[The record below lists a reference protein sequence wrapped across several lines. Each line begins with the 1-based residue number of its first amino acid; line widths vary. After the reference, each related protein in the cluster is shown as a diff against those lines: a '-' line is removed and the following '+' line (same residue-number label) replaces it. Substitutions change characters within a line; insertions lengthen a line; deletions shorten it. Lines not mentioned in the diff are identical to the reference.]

1 MRFSLK
7 WILFGMA
14 YVALAAAA
22 LTQDHWAYADLLW
35 LATFLAICWAIVTA
49 IFSNGSRRAAA
60 IGFSLFASGFAIC
73 SQVAEQS
80 IPTRRILLAAGVP
93 EYPFLQPLPS
103 PYAGPQPLSLSVA
116 PPLINSYPAPATPVV
131 PAPVQPLAPAT
142 AVPIA
147 MFNPATFE
155 LPFVSK
161 VRGMNA
167 MTSMLLG
174 LVGAWLA
181 TAAYRRQ
188 QAVAAVT
195 PA

>member
-60 IGFSLFASGFAIC
+60 IGFALFAIGFATC
-73 SQVAEQS
+73 AHVAEQS

-93 EYPFLQPLPS
+93 EYPVFQNPLTYS
-103 PYAGPQPLSLSVA
+103 LPQPLSMGFA
-116 PPLINSYPAPATPVV
+116 PPAINSYPLAA
-131 PAPVQPLAPAT
+131 PLAPAT
-142 AVPIA
+142 PNAAPMPTAVPVI
-147 MFNPATFE
+147 TSLE

-161 VRGMNA
+161 VRAMNSL
-167 MTSMLLG
+167 TSMLLG
-174 LVGAWLA
+174 LVGAWFA

-188 QAVAAVT
+188 QAVTAVT

>member
-14 YVALAAAA
+14 YVAVAAAA

-60 IGFSLFASGFAIC
+60 IGFALFAIGFAIC
-73 SQVAEQS
+73 AQVAEQS

-93 EYPFLQPLPS
+93 EYPFVQPFPS
-103 PYAGPQPLSLSVA
+103 PYAPPQPPLPAVFSA
-116 PPLINSYPAPATPVV
+116 PVINSYPLAAPVAPATPSPPPTQAPMPV
-131 PAPVQPLAPAT
+131 PVIAFASPL
-142 AVPIA
+142 
-147 MFNPATFE
+147 E

-161 VRGMNA
+161 VRAMNSL
-167 MTSMLLG
+167 TSMLLG
-174 LVGAWLA
+174 LAGAWLA
-181 TAAYRRQ
+181 AAAYRRHTS
-188 QAVAAVT
+188 VAE
-195 PA
+195 